1 MYSRYNC
8 IDRIHEMTTELHKLH
23 KQCGN
28 KIVEFKNGRINGY
41 TIISY
46 SNGIQL
52 KSNLDHEYGPFS
64 SGDVFTEIEELK
76 EDE

>member
-1 MYSRYNC
+1 
-8 IDRIHEMTTELHKLH
+8 MTIELHKLH

-46 SNGIQL
+46 SNYKPLEIIQDVSIPRPDKPL
-52 KSNLDHEYGPFS
+52 SFDDTYDLLYGTPTAPDFIKTLN
-64 SGDVFTEIEELK
+64 V
-76 EDE
+76 